1 MSHVAKIDPVST
13 LASLPQTNPEAQKY
27 GFHFTLLPIV
37 LTNIR
42 EMYKTTLYSS
52 SESVILRK
60 NKCDGP
66 LPPHDSDP
74 LTQSKV
80 TSTRL

>member
-1 MSHVAKIDPVST
+1 
-13 LASLPQTNPEAQKY
+13 
-27 GFHFTLLPIV
+27 
-37 LTNIR
+37 
-42 EMYKTTLYSS
+42 MYKTTLYSS

-80 TSTRL
+80 TSTRLWGKEQKKKRGRRKNEVSRGGL